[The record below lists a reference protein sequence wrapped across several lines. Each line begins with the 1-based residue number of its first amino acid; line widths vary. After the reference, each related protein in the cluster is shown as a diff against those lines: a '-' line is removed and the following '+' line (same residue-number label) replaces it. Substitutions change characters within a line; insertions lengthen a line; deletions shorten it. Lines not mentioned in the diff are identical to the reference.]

1 VSVLESI
8 FDALNQGGVR
18 YVVVGGVATLLHGY
32 ARLTVDLDLVVDLS
46 PAEADKAVA
55 VLSAIGLAPRV
66 PVDAREFAD
75 PAKREAWIRE
85 RNMRVFT
92 MIDPNNPLRQVDLF
106 VESPIRFDD
115 LWNRA
120 ETIHLENTDVR
131 VASIPD
137 LVEMKRRAGRPQD
150 LVDIEALEAILARRR
165 R

>member
-1 VSVLESI
+1 VFESI
-8 FDALNQGGVR
+8 FAALNQGGVR
-18 YVVVGGVATLLHGY
+18 YVVVDGVATLLHGY

-46 PAEADKAVA
+46 PGEAEKAIA
-55 VLSAIGLAPRV
+55 VLSAIGLSPRV

-75 PAKREAWIRE
+75 PAKRQAWIRE

-120 ETIHLENTDVR
+120 ETIQLESTDVR
-131 VASIPD
+131 VAAIAD

-150 LVDIEALEAILARRR
+150 LVDIEALEAILARKRR
-165 R
+165 

>member
-1 VSVLESI
+1 MSVFEPI

-46 PAEADKAVA
+46 PSEAEKAIA
-55 VLSAIGLAPRV
+55 VLTAIGLAPRV

-75 PAKREAWIRE
+75 PAKRDAWMRE

-115 LWNRA
+115 LWSRA
-120 ETIHLENTDVR
+120 ETIHLDSTDVR

-150 LVDIEALEAILARRR
+150 FVDIEALESILARRR